1 MTVLIFIASIL
12 VLVGVHET
20 GHFLAARAF
29 GVYVREFAI
38 GIGPALV
45 STKGQSTKYSLR
57 LIPIGGY
64 VLMAGEDRREAGDAI
79 PADQILYN
87 KPPYVRA
94 IISLSGALCNI
105 ALALVVTLA
114 VVWATNLPILQVAD
128 VIPGSPAAAVLEP
141 GDRILAIDGETI
153 YTTDQITKAIRRAGA
168 SPIDILLMRGGA
180 SQHVTAVPRYSE
192 EASRYEIGAYFGPS
206 APTNEIVK
214 LESSSPLYTAGVKD
228 GDRIVAVNGEPIET
242 ETGLIVALE
251 AVFESSDSVTLGV
264 ARGEE
269 HLFLSLTRQDRTA
282 DAIVDGVTFADL
294 GVDYHRLGFGNGL
307 ALGTRQFASYVTL
320 LAQSIRGIIGGSIAA
335 KDAIQGPIGIA
346 KVVRQGFDLGFLV
359 FLQILAFLNLNLGLI
374 NLIPFPALDGSRV
387 AFALYEWA
395 RGKPIPPE
403 KEGIIHAIGFVI
415 LIGLMVLI
423 TYQDI
428 VRLFQ

>member
-12 VLVGVHET
+12 VLVGVHEA
-20 GHFLAARAF
+20 GHFVAARAF

-38 GIGPALV
+38 GIGPTLLSTTRK
-45 STKGQSTKYSLR
+45 STKSSLR
-57 LIPIGGY
+57 LIQIGGY
-64 VLMAGEDRREAGDAI
+64 VMIAGEDRRETGDAI

-94 IISLSGALCNI
+94 IISLSGALSNI
-105 ALALVVTLA
+105 ALALVVTPA
-114 VVWATNLPILQVAD
+114 VVWASNLPVLQVAD
-128 VIPGSPAAAVLEP
+128 VIPGSPAAAVLQP
-141 GDRILAIDGETI
+141 GDRIVAIDGRTI

-168 SPIDILLMRGGA
+168 SPIDIQVVRSGTTL
-180 SQHVTAVPRYSE
+180 HVTAAPRYSE
-192 EASRYEIGAYFGPS
+192 DASRYEIGVYFGAS
-206 APTNEIVK
+206 APTNEVVR
-214 LESSSPLYTAGVKD
+214 LESTSPLYAAGVKD
-228 GDRIVAVNGEPIET
+228 GDRIVAVNGQPVRT
-242 ETGLIVALE
+242 ETALLVALE
-251 AVFESSDSVTLGV
+251 AAFESSDAVTLEI
-264 ARGEE
+264 ARGDRR
-269 HLFLSLTRQDRTA
+269 LSVSLAGQDRTA
-282 DAIVDGVTFADL
+282 DAVVDGATFADL
-294 GVDYHRLGFGNGL
+294 GLEYHRPGFADGLILGV
-307 ALGTRQFASYVTL
+307 RQFASYVTL
-320 LAQSIRGIIGGSIAA
+320 LAQSIRGIIGGSIPA

-387 AFALYEWA
+387 AFALYEWV

-428 VRLFQ
+428 LRLFR

>member
-12 VLVGVHET
+12 VLVGVHEA

-38 GIGPALV
+38 GIGPTLL
-45 STKGQSTKYSLR
+45 STTRKSTKYSLR

-64 VLMAGEDRREAGDAI
+64 VLMAGEDRRETGDAI

-94 IISLSGALCNI
+94 IISLSGALSNI

-114 VVWATNLPILQVAD
+114 VVWASNLPVLQVAD
-128 VIPGSPAAAVLEP
+128 VIPGSPAAAVLQP
-141 GDRILAIDGETI
+141 GDRIVAIDGRTI

-168 SPIDILLMRGGA
+168 SPIDIQVVRSGTTL
-180 SQHVTAVPRYSE
+180 HVTAAPRYSE
-192 EASRYEIGAYFGPS
+192 DASRYEIGVYFGAS
-206 APTNEIVK
+206 APTNEVVR
-214 LESSSPLYTAGVKD
+214 LESTSPLYAAGVKD
-228 GDRIVAVNGEPIET
+228 GDRIVAVNGQPVRT
-242 ETGLIVALE
+242 ETALLVALE
-251 AVFESSDSVTLGV
+251 AAFESSDAVTLEI
-264 ARGEE
+264 ARGDRR
-269 HLFLSLTRQDRTA
+269 LSVSLAGQDRTA
-282 DAIVDGVTFADL
+282 DAVVDGATFADL
-294 GVDYHRLGFGNGL
+294 GLEYHRPGFADGLILGV
-307 ALGTRQFASYVTL
+307 RQFASYVTL
-320 LAQSIRGIIGGSIAA
+320 LAQSIRGIIGGSIPA

-387 AFALYEWA
+387 AFALYEWV

-428 VRLFQ
+428 LRLFR

>member
-12 VLVGVHET
+12 VLVGVHEA

-38 GIGPALV
+38 GIGPVLV
-45 STKGQSTKYSLR
+45 STKRKSTKYSLR

-64 VLMAGEDRREAGDAI
+64 VLMAGEDRREAGDEI

-105 ALALVVTLA
+105 ALALVATLA
-114 VVWATNLPILQVAD
+114 VVWASNLPILQVAD
-128 VIPGSPAAAVLEP
+128 VIPASPAAAVLKP
-141 GDRILAIDGETI
+141 GDRIVAVGGETI

-168 SPIDILLMRGGA
+168 SPIDILVVRNGA
-180 SQHVTAVPRYSE
+180 PQHVTAVPRYSE
-192 EASRYEIGAYFGPS
+192 EDSRYEIGVYFGPS

-214 LESSSPLYTAGVKD
+214 LESTSPLYTADVKE
-228 GDRIVAVNGEPIET
+228 GDRIVGVNGQPIET
-242 ETGLIVALE
+242 GTGLIVALE
-251 AVFESSDSVTLGV
+251 AAFKSSDAVTLEI
-264 ARGEE
+264 ARGGER
-269 HLFLSLTRQDRTA
+269 LSLSLPRQDRTA
-282 DAIVDGVTFADL
+282 DAVVDGATFANL
-294 GVDYHRLGFGNGL
+294 GVDYHRPGFANGF
-307 ALGTRQFASYVTL
+307 ALGIRQFASYVTL
-320 LAQSIRGIIGGSIAA
+320 LGQSIRGIIGGTIAA
-335 KDAIQGPIGIA
+335 RDAIQGPIGIA
-346 KVVRQGFDLGFLV
+346 KVVRQGLDLGFLV

-403 KEGIIHAIGFVI
+403 KEGIIHAVGFVI
-415 LIGLMVLI
+415 LIGLMILI